1 MSPSG
6 SKITQDGGGI
16 LVELGL
22 LTPGI
27 GHSLASIDR
36 TWRERDEFPE
46 GTSVGGKGTQ
56 GRVEMTCR

>member
-1 MSPSG
+1 MNLGLVIQPLIFQSLLFNKSWVSPSG
-6 SKITQDGGGI
+6 SKVTQDGGGV

-36 TWRERDEFPE
+36 A
-46 GTSVGGKGTQ
+46 
-56 GRVEMTCR
+56 